1 MDGRTVR
8 STCFSVSFLTRRSSI
23 HDQTA
28 VRKRSVKLM
37 TRTLSCSCS
46 RARLQTSSTP
56 PIASSQNNTTPTL
69 VATPTMQRLNGAYE
83 VLKAQVDA

>member
-1 MDGRTVR
+1 VDGRTVR

-37 TRTLSCSCS
+37 TRTLSCICS
-46 RARLQTSSTP
+46 RAP
-56 PIASSQNNTTPTL
+56 PELIEAAYRVLAKQHHPDAGGDT
-69 VATPTMQRLNGAYE
+69 VTMQRLNTAYA
-83 VLKAQVDA
+83 VLKAQVVA